1 MKPKLS
7 TRKYVNSVKIN
18 LNRYWHKLE
27 EMVSVTS
34 VIKRNKK
41 SLKSLK
47 TINQQLLNNR
57 IFPTKSNNNDTII
70 SNKKVDN
77 DETYGFITK
86 RFPADKNM
94 QSGRYKPYDDDSLY
108 HGVNLKS
115 SLIPSSST
123 PSPQPSIMTEKY
135 YDNYGYYLHEELNRD
150 SDNNSNSSSNH
161 HHNNNILYLH
171 QLNESLRRKG
181 YKFTLAD
188 IERSD
193 DSNLY
198 RGEYLE
204 DEGYLV

>member
-1 MKPKLS
+1 
-7 TRKYVNSVKIN
+7 
-18 LNRYWHKLE
+18 
-27 EMVSVTS
+27 MVSVTS

-47 TINQQLLNNR
+47 TINQQILNNR
-57 IFPTKSNNNDTII
+57 IFPIKSNNNNTLQ
-70 SNKKVDN
+70 SNKKVAN

-108 HGVNLKS
+108 HGVNLNS
-115 SLIPSSST
+115 HLIPLST
-123 PSPQPSIMTEKY
+123 SPSPQPSVMTEKY

-150 SDNNSNSSSNH
+150 SDNNSNSSSNNNNNH

-188 IERSD
+188 IERCD
-193 DSNLY
+193 ESNLY

>member
-1 MKPKLS
+1 
-7 TRKYVNSVKIN
+7 
-18 LNRYWHKLE
+18 
-27 EMVSVTS
+27 MVSVTS

-57 IFPTKSNNNDTII
+57 ISPIKSNNSDTIT
-70 SNKKVDN
+70 SNKKIDN

-86 RFPADKNM
+86 RFPADKNL

-108 HGVNLKS
+108 HGVNLIS
-115 SLIPSSST
+115 RLIPLST
-123 PSPQPSIMTEKY
+123 SPSPQPSLMTEKY

-150 SDNNSNSSSNH
+150 SDTNSNNNNNH
-161 HHNNNILYLH
+161 HQNNNILYMH

-188 IERSD
+188 IDRCDE
-193 DSNLY
+193 SNLY